1 MYDFSNATLYD
12 TCLIATNSTVNNPD
26 FKDARNNELIIGEDS
41 AARGSA
47 DNTYSTFNDILN
59 NPRTN
64 PSDIGAYNWT
74 TFD

>member
-1 MYDFSNATLYD
+1 MFD
-12 TCLIATNSTVNNPD
+12 TCLIARNSTNNNPD

-41 AARGSA
+41 AAKGTA

-59 NPRTN
+59 NSRSGAT
-64 PSDIGAYNWT
+64 DMGAYNWT